1 MDRRKYIEQGSSDF
15 YLSDKIC
22 PAWTASSLGTDSK
35 SLLFPRRTGDAYGY
49 CLVASGPAGLA
60 LDSVMNDWD
69 SGPFPPILVEAG
81 GYFGDW
87 QGNVTIHTKE
97 ALATT

>member
-1 MDRRKYIEQGSSDF
+1 
-15 YLSDKIC
+15 
-22 PAWTASSLGTDSK
+22 
-35 SLLFPRRTGDAYGY
+35 
-49 CLVASGPAGLA
+49 
-60 LDSVMNDWD
+60 MNDWD